1 MEEDNNTYKQYLK
14 YVIIPAEKVDNI
26 ESTNILK
33 FSYDNKYAIVKFIV
47 YPHLS
52 DEDATPRPLKGY
64 KQYTESDISK
74 VLNNANGV
82 WSTAKRN
89 PFFDTFLYDIEWKK
103 FNPINWFI

>member
-1 MEEDNNTYKQYLK
+1 MKERLK
-14 YVIIPAEKVDNI
+14 YVIIPVGEIDNI

-33 FSYDNKYAIVKFIV
+33 FSYDKKYAIVKFIV

-52 DEDATPRPLKGY
+52 DEDAAPRAIRGY

-74 VLNNANGV
+74 VLNNEDGI
-82 WSTAKRN
+82 WSDKDRN
-89 PFFDTFLYDIEWKK
+89 PFFTTFLYDIKWNK